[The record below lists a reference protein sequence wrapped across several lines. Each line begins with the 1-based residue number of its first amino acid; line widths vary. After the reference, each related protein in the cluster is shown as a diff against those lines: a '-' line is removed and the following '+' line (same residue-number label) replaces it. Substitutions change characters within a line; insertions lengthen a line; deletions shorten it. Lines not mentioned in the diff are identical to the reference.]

1 MYREFQIAA
10 AFGFHHDAV
19 GVPLTFG
26 GMYSRYIRM
35 KTATAKVFRSG
46 NSQALRLP
54 KAFRLGSKTVRLF
67 KTPDGFSVTDE
78 GAHRRRIKAFAAL
91 AGSCPEFP
99 DLPANVA
106 PNIKRDWE

>member
-1 MYREFQIAA
+1 
-10 AFGFHHDAV
+10 
-19 GVPLTFG
+19 
-26 GMYSRYIRM
+26 
-35 KTATAKVFRSG
+35 
-46 NSQALRLP
+46 
-54 KAFRLGSKTVRLF
+54 VRLF

-78 GAHRRRIKAFAAL
+78 GAHGRRIKAFAAL